1 MAPPFAVDV
10 AMLPITVAALMTTEW
25 IAKHLEVPAG
35 TDLVLIPGL
44 CEGDTAS
51 IANRF
56 DVHVEKGPKDLRE
69 IPEYFGHAGAREE
82 YGAWDI
88 EIIAEINNAPRLS
101 RDAITREAMRFR
113 DSGADYIDI
122 GCTPGLAF
130 PELGAVVRDLVAAG
144 MHVSIDTFDA
154 AEIRT
159 AVDASATMV
168 LSVNGSNLDIAR
180 ELSGRNVRV
189 VAIPDLG
196 APLESINPILDA
208 LAKWSVP
215 FLIDPVIEPIGFG
228 FTRSIERYAEA
239 RRRWPDAEMM
249 MGIGNITELTAADST
264 GVNAI
269 LVAICQE
276 LGIRAVLTTEV
287 IPWARGS
294 VREIDIA
301 RRLMYHAVTKHVV
314 PKRIDDRLVTV
325 KDPKILE
332 YGELLL
338 AVLEDLRILD
348 RDKTVVDTLGDHV
361 LRDRVIHEAA
371 RDVDLAHGASR
382 PRDDLRREHG
392 SDAELLTDRDEN
404 GVDAGGV
411 SGGELGDV
419 ADSHHHLGVGPA
431 TARFCV
437 ALDRAREAE
446 ADGLDHGIDEKR
458 HAPLR
463 KRIEYGVDALERRA
477 QVGDG
482 DDANVAAG
490 ELARDVEVAP
500 IHAQHHRGARV
511 YRRANLGG
519 VERIDAHVHTGG
531 DEVAHHGAQLRER
544 QAGGATDVDVVRA
557 RVAKAHGL
565 ACDRVAGKSGR
576 VVDLG
581 DDLDVPRAVLL
592 ARASVAK
599 VFRDLAQILRALLDV
614 HVETVRDGCRVTLA
628 KTRNQNEVG
637 ARRDLEMLRNPLGGH
652 ERRDGDRQHRD
663 IYRERWCHRAERAA
677 ERRLGEL
684 TGYEENA

>member
-1 MAPPFAVDV
+1 MSAVAAPSRVLFVTGKLAEPALRSTLGAMAPSFAVDV

-25 IAKHLEVPAG
+25 IAKHLAVPAG

-69 IPEYFGHAGAREE
+69 IPEYFGQAAAREE

-130 PELGAVVRDLVAAG
+130 PELGAVVRDLINAG
-144 MHVSIDTFDA
+144 MRVSIDTFDA

-159 AVDASATMV
+159 AVDAGATMV
-168 LSVNGSNLDIAR
+168 LSVNGSNLDVAR
-180 ELSGRNVRV
+180 ELSSRNVRV

-196 APLESINPILDA
+196 APLESINITLDA
-208 LAKWSVP
+208 LTKWSVP

-239 RRRWPDAEMM
+239 RRRWPEAEMM

-269 LVAICQE
+269 LIAICQE
-276 LGIRAVLTTEV
+276 LGIRTVLTTEV

-332 YGELLL
+332 YGEQ
-338 AVLEDLRILD
+338 ELRELQ
-348 RDKTVVDTLGDHV
+348 
-361 LRDRVIHEAA
+361 
-371 RDVDLAHGASR
+371 SR
-382 PRDDLRREHG
+382 ITDPNFRIF
-392 SDAELLTDRDEN
+392 TDRDTITVLNRDLFIRGTDIQEIFAQL
-404 GVDAGGV
+404 GVDEATHAFY
-411 SGGELGDV
+411 LG
-419 ADSHHHLGVGPA
+419 
-431 TARFCV
+431 
-437 ALDRAREAE
+437 
-446 ADGLDHGIDEKR
+446 K
-458 HAPLR
+458 
-463 KRIEYGVDALERRA
+463 
-477 QVGDG
+477 
-482 DDANVAAG
+482 
-490 ELARDVEVAP
+490 ELAKAKLAITLGKTYRQEGSLSWGYLTPPDDVKSE
-500 IHAQHHRGARV
+500 
-511 YRRANLGG
+511 
-519 VERIDAHVHTGG
+519 HVRLT
-531 DEVAHHGAQLRER
+531 QRSR
-544 QAGGATDVDVVRA
+544 
-557 RVAKAHGL
+557 
-565 ACDRVAGKSGR
+565 
-576 VVDLG
+576 
-581 DDLDVPRAVLL
+581 
-592 ARASVAK
+592 
-599 VFRDLAQILRALLDV
+599 
-614 HVETVRDGCRVTLA
+614 
-628 KTRNQNEVG
+628 
-637 ARRDLEMLRNPLGGH
+637 RRDAPK
-652 ERRDGDRQHRD
+652 GDPSRQ
-663 IYRERWCHRAERAA
+663 
-677 ERRLGEL
+677 
-684 TGYEENA
+684 